1 MVQKNRLK
9 RSDFIS
15 IESGD
20 AFQPFQ
26 YSVGM
31 EGSRFFAEIR
41 DHKKF
46 LGLRCP
52 SCRKVYVPPRK
63 ICGPCFK
70 TMEEWVEVGPMGTL
84 SAFTILRF
92 PFIDP
97 ETGEKKPVP
106 YGYGFILLDGASTQ
120 FQHFLKV
127 DPDWPP
133 SIGIRVKPVFAENRQ
148 GKLSDILHFEA
159 A

>member
-9 RSDFIS
+9 RSDFIFV
-15 IESGD
+15 ESGD

-133 SIGIRVKPVFAENRQ
+133 SIGIRVKPVFAEDRQ

>member
-1 MVQKNRLK
+1 
-9 RSDFIS
+9 
-15 IESGD
+15 
-20 AFQPFQ
+20 
-26 YSVGM
+26 
-31 EGSRFFAEIR
+31 
-41 DHKKF
+41 
-46 LGLRCP
+46 
-52 SCRKVYVPPRK
+52 
-63 ICGPCFK
+63 
-70 TMEEWVEVGPMGTL
+70 MGTL

-133 SIGIRVKPVFAENRQ
+133 SIGIRVKPVFAEDRQ

>member
-1 MVQKNRLK
+1 
-9 RSDFIS
+9 
-15 IESGD
+15 
-20 AFQPFQ
+20 
-26 YSVGM
+26 
-31 EGSRFFAEIR
+31 
-41 DHKKF
+41 
-46 LGLRCP
+46 
-52 SCRKVYVPPRK
+52 
-63 ICGPCFK
+63 
-70 TMEEWVEVGPMGTL
+70 MEEWVEVGPMGTL

-120 FQHFLKV
+120 FQHFLKI

-133 SIGIRVKPVFAENRQ
+133 AIGVRVKPVFAENRQ